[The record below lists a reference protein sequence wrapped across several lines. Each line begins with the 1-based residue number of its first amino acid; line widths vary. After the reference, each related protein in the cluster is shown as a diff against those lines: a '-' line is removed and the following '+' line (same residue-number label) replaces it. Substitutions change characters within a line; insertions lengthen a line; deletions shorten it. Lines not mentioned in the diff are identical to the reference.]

1 MARRDI
7 PIGRIFG
14 IPIAIDYS
22 WFLIFALLTWLLASS
37 YFPAEF
43 RHWPTYMYW
52 IIGAV
57 TAIMLFVSVLIHEL
71 GHSLVA
77 RRYEVPVKNITLFI
91 FGGVSQ
97 ITAEPP
103 RPLPEFFIAV
113 IGPAISIVL
122 GVIFFAV
129 APLFAG
135 AKPLWALVRYLGYIN
150 IALGIFNLLPAF
162 PLDGGRVF
170 RSIVW
175 GITKNM
181 RRSTIIAANV
191 GRFFGFLFILFGF
204 WQILMGNIGGGIWIG
219 LIGWFLESA
228 ASSQAHQVEFQGV
241 LSGHKVS
248 EAMSSRC
255 GSVPEE
261 LTIQQL
267 VDRHILEGGQRCF
280 LVTHGEA
287 PVGLMTL
294 HRIREVNRPDW
305 SSTTASQ
312 VMLPLDKLKH
322 INAETDLWAALQM
335 MDRDGVNQL
344 PVMNDGQVTGML
356 SREDVITFLRTL
368 RELGM

>member
-7 PIGRIFG
+7 PIGRLFG

-22 WFLIFALLTWLLASS
+22 WFLIFALLIWLLASS
-37 YFPAEF
+37 YFPTEF
-43 RHWPTYMYW
+43 KHWSTYMYW
-52 IIGAV
+52 IIGAA

-77 RRYEVPVKNITLFI
+77 LHYKVPVRNITLFI

-103 RPLPEFFIAV
+103 RALPEFFIAV
-113 IGPAISIVL
+113 IGPAISLVL
-122 GVIFFAV
+122 GLVFYGV
-129 APLFAG
+129 SPLFEG
-135 AKPLWALVRYLGYIN
+135 TKPLWALVRYLAYIN
-150 IALGIFNLLPAF
+150 VALGVFNLLPAF

-204 WQILMGNIGGGIWIG
+204 WQILVGNIGGGIWIG

-228 ASSQAHQVEFQGV
+228 ASSQAHQVEFQGL

-248 EAMSSRC
+248 EAMSSHC
-255 GSVPEE
+255 GLVPED

-294 HRIREVNRPDW
+294 HRIREVSRPDW
-305 SSTTASQ
+305 SHTTASQ

-322 INAETDLWAALQM
+322 ITADTDLWAALQM
-335 MDRDGVNQL
+335 MNRDGVNQL
-344 PVMNDGQVTGML
+344 PVMSDSHMAGML
-356 SREDVITFLRTL
+356 SREDVITFLGTL
-368 RELGM
+368 QELGM